1 MQYETLTQELVDR
14 CLRGGADAAEVFLET
29 SRQLS
34 LAVRNGELETVQES
48 SSHGVGFRVFVENR
62 MGFAHSNDLSDGA
75 VDQAIA
81 GAVDFARHMTADEHN
96 LLPDDPGVTLVEE
109 LYDTELAGV
118 PMDHKIS
125 LITEVESLAMADPAV
140 NRSGGARWGEGE
152 RSVYLANSHG
162 LAKSYR
168 SSACSFGVSVVAE
181 KGDQRST
188 GGESCSRRFFADL
201 VTPQE
206 VAEEAARRAR
216 EMLDSQMVRTQRA
229 PVVFDPTVASA
240 LLGGILG
247 AINGERVL
255 QGASFLAGR
264 VGEQIASDLLT
275 VVDDG
280 TLPKGMASAPF
291 DGEGVPTRRRV
302 IIDKGVLQGFMYNT
316 AVASRAGVRSTGN
329 ASRGGYSGL
338 PGIGPHAFHMAA
350 GTSNAE
356 AIVRDTA
363 RGLYVNGVTGYGI
376 NPVTGNFSGGAQ
388 GFWIENGSRVFP
400 VRGLTIAATAADM
413 LHGIDRMGRDLDL
426 NRTVTGP
433 TFRIREMQIGG
444 M

>member
-1 MQYETLTQELVDR
+1 
-14 CLRGGADAAEVFLET
+14 
-29 SRQLS
+29 
-34 LAVRNGELETVQES
+34 
-48 SSHGVGFRVFVENR
+48 
-62 MGFAHSNDLSDGA
+62 
-75 VDQAIA
+75 
-81 GAVDFARHMTADEHN
+81 
-96 LLPDDPGVTLVEE
+96 
-109 LYDTELAGV
+109 
-118 PMDHKIS
+118 
-125 LITEVESLAMADPAV
+125 MADPAV

-188 GGESCSRRFFADL
+188 GGESCSRRSFADL

-206 VAEEAARRAR
+206 VAEEAARKAR
-216 EMLDSQMVRTQRA
+216 EMLDPQMVRTQRA

-264 VGEQIASDLLT
+264 VEEQIASDLLT